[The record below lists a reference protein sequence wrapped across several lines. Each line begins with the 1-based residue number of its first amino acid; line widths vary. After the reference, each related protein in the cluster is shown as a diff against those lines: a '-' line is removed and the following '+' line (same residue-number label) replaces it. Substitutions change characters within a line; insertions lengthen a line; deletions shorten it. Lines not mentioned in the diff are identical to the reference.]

1 MTKKPFW
8 GVAMFFFILSFQ
20 GYAESIRVL
29 IAGSH
34 EVSLEN
40 AEGVTL
46 PLSYVSSSV
55 ILLSGDLRFFRGVEL
70 DLSAPPAYL
79 NHRGSL
85 AIVLYGNLDRT
96 PEPGITDVEG
106 RQLSFEPMP
115 NKIQT
120 VYQIPLRSAH
130 GLRTTP
136 YVSVP
141 TGIIPPDSFPLL
153 FRLMPVIKG
162 ISEEMEAMVF
172 KLTVKP
178 ILSDE
183 GGVRLNVHYPEQGVR
198 KSFTALIDDTV
209 VENPEEEKLL
219 KEGEHHLVI
228 LSDDYRNESRRFM
241 VERSKILDLTVL
253 LKDPTPLLIFEAP
266 ENALVFLDNQAVPN
280 LEGPQPV
287 EPGSHEVKFQVGDYS
302 VIKSLLVQKGKTY
315 RVALAVDVNIS
326 EE

>member
-1 MTKKPFW
+1 MTKKFLRA
-8 GVAMFFFILSFQ
+8 VFFFFLLGVQ
-20 GYAESIRVL
+20 GYAEPIRVL
-29 IAGSH
+29 IEGSQ
-34 EVSLEN
+34 EVSLEKP
-40 AEGVTL
+40 EGVTL

-85 AIVLYGNLDRT
+85 AIVLYGNLDRI
-96 PEPGITDVEG
+96 PGPGIADVEG
-106 RQLSFEPMP
+106 RQLSFEPIP

-120 VYQIPLRSAH
+120 VYQIPLRPSH
-130 GLRTTP
+130 GLKTTP

-141 TGIIPPDSFPLL
+141 TGIVPPDSFPLL

-162 ISEEMEAMVF
+162 ISEEVEAMAF

-183 GGVRLNVHYPEQGVR
+183 GGVRLNVHYPEQGAR
-198 KSFTALIDDTV
+198 KSFTALIDDAV
-209 VENPEEEKLL
+209 VENPGEEKIL
-219 KEGEHHLVI
+219 KEGEHNLVI

-241 VERSKILDLTVL
+241 VVRSKILDLTVL
-253 LKDPTPLLIFEAP
+253 LKDPTPLLVFEAP
-266 ENALVFLDNQAVPN
+266 ENALVFLDNQAVLN
-280 LEGPQPV
+280 IEGPWPV
-287 EPGSHEVKFQVGDYS
+287 EPGSHEIKFQVGDYS
-302 VIKSLLVQKGKTY
+302 VIKSLFVLKGKTY

>member
-1 MTKKPFW
+1 MTKKSFW
-8 GVAMFFFILSFQ
+8 GAIIFFLILGSR
-20 GYAESIRVL
+20 GHAESIRAL

-40 AEGVTL
+40 LEGVSL

-79 NHRGSL
+79 NYRGSL
-85 AIVLYGNLDRT
+85 AIVLYGNLT
-96 PEPGITDVEG
+96 QVPEPGAADVEG

-120 VYQIPLRSAH
+120 VYQIPLRPSH
-130 GLRTTP
+130 GLKTTP

-162 ISEEMEAMVF
+162 ISEELEAMVF
-172 KLTVKP
+172 RLNVKP

-183 GGVRLNVHYPEQGVR
+183 GGIRLNVLYPEQMAG
-198 KSFTALIDDTV
+198 KPFTVLIDDTV
-209 VENPEEEKLL
+209 VENPGEEKLL
-219 KEGEHHLVI
+219 REGEHHLVI

-241 VERSKILDLTVL
+241 VERSKILDLSVSL
-253 LKDPTPLLIFEAP
+253 QDPTPLLVFEAP
-266 ENALVFLDNQAVPN
+266 ENALVFLDDQIIQDAGKPC
-280 LEGPQPV
+280 PA
-287 EPGSHEVKFQVGDYS
+287 EPGSHEVKFQVGDYL

-315 RVALAVDVNIS
+315 RIALAVDVNIS